1 MVGCKDQENVAV
13 DSLLEILSSLQG
25 HHETG
30 PHWQRKF
37 NNALDMLG
45 YRSPLHEPCLYRR
58 DRGLDDSGIQ
68 LPDTLMSKQIDDM
81 LFAVHSKDKF
91 DIAVNK
97 LKLHMDIE
105 GEKELATHYNGIG
118 IDQRREYIG
127 IKVAVYIVKFCENH
141 G

>member
-1 MVGCKDQENVAV
+1 
-13 DSLLEILSSLQG
+13 
-25 HHETG
+25 
-30 PHWQRKF
+30 
-37 NNALDMLG
+37 
-45 YRSPLHEPCLYRR
+45 
-58 DRGLDDSGIQ
+58 
-68 LPDTLMSKQIDDM
+68 MSKQIDDM

-105 GEKELATHYNGIG
+105 GEKELATHCNGIG
-118 IDQRREYIG
+118 IDQRRKYIG